1 MRCCASSAGMANAQ
15 KPEDYLRAFSA
26 FIRSNSNT
34 IPALITVLTRS
45 AWS

>member
-1 MRCCASSAGMANAQ
+1 MRCCASSGGNAQ

-34 IPALITVLTRS
+34 IPALITRADTP
-45 AWS
+45 A